1 METWR
6 LTSKVQ
12 ADPLLRRAIMRDK
25 LIEMAELCEEAA
37 WCDEFSPAVDG
48 LQRTARNLI
57 KDGVVEQTELAKHSV
72 LFNKL

>member
-1 METWR
+1 
-6 LTSKVQ
+6 
-12 ADPLLRRAIMRDK
+12 MRDK